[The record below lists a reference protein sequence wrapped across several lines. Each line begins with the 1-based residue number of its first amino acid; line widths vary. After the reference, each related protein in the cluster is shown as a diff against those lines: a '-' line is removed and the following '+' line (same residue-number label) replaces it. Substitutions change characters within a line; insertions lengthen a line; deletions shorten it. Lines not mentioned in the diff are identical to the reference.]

1 MADLFTSAK
10 AVFRRAHKHID
21 DLNVTINEFG
31 PDKPYRLVVE
41 YDPHF
46 GKHLLKAKFSEDF
59 SDDISCIMFDAVNN
73 LRACLDQAA
82 YAIALKYRGDSERY
96 AYFPFASDAAHWPDR
111 INGAKKDFPPEI
123 MSVFERFMPYKG
135 GNDTLWSLHYLVNTK
150 KHALLIPAG
159 FGVRVGLRIS
169 DASFRPNFVDVPK
182 ERYRKDEVILF
193 EAPDPN
199 AIPQIEFRYPIVI
212 DNPEPIVE
220 GQSPVALLNSIRR
233 EVGMILFDLE
243 EECLRIGIA

>member
-1 MADLFTSAK
+1 MADLFASAK
-10 AVFRRAHKHID
+10 AVFRRAQKHVE

-41 YDPHF
+41 DDPHF
-46 GKHLLKAKFSEDF
+46 GKHILKAKFSESF
-59 SDDISCIMFDAVNN
+59 SEDISCIMFDAVNN
-73 LRACLDQAA
+73 LRSSLDQAA
-82 YAIALKYRGDSERY
+82 YAIATKHRGDSDRY
-96 AYFPFASDAAHWPDR
+96 AYFPFASDAVHWPNR
-111 INGAKKDFPPEI
+111 INGAKNDFPPEI
-123 MSVFERFMPYKG
+123 IAVFERFKPYKG

-159 FGVRVGLRIS
+159 FGVAVSVKVG
-169 DASFRPNFVDVPK
+169 DASFRPEFLSVPK

-199 AIPQIEFRYPIVI
+199 AIPQIEFRYSIVI

-220 GQSPVALLNSIRR
+220 GKSPVALLNSIRR
-233 EVGMILFDLE
+233 EVGMVLFDLE
-243 EECLRIGIA
+243 EGCRAVGFM